1 MFVIS
6 VEKYFNYWI
15 KKVPTLKWQMYKHYA
30 IGETFLR
37 IM

>member
-15 KKVPTLKWQMYKHYA
+15 KKVPTRKWQMYKYYA
-30 IGETFLR
+30 IGEKFLR